1 MPKINKTIA
10 WLTLIVAVLVA
21 FTVSVQSILLPFVLG
36 FVLAYFLQ
44 PAVDGLQCKHISRGL
59 ATSLVVVLFC
69 WVVLMLFL
77 IFVPLLQAQIMTLM
91 VKIPAVAQMIWNHI
105 REIII
110 YAQENIA
117 QERLEQ
123 LSGAVSQTV
132 VNVFNSLGT
141 GLLKMLSG
149 GAVVFNVISL
159 LLITPVVLFYV
170 LRDWKGVETKMTEL
184 IPDKQKERVLSVM
197 EEINRTLS
205 GFIRGQATV
214 CLVLGVFYALGLS
227 LAGLDFG
234 LLVGFLSGILSF
246 IPYFGFLTGVILS
259 ILLGLVQQGGW
270 SLWIGL
276 LVVFSL
282 GQVLESYVLTP
293 KLVGDKVGL
302 HPVWVI
308 FALLAGGVLLG
319 FLGVL
324 IAVPVA
330 AVIGVFVRHILV
342 WYKNTSVYKGTK

>member
-1 MPKINKTIA
+1 MPKFNKTIA
-10 WLTLIVAVLVA
+10 WLTLIVAVLAV
-21 FTVSVQSILLPFVLG
+21 FVVSVQSILLPFVLA

-44 PAVDGLQCKHISRGL
+44 PAVDKLQCRKISRTL
-59 ATSLVVVLFC
+59 ATSVVVVFFC
-69 WVVLMLFL
+69 WAVVMLFL
-77 IFVPLLQAQIMTLM
+77 ILVPLLQAQIMTLM
-91 VKIPAVAQMIWNHI
+91 VKVPALAQMVWDSVRDVIV
-105 REIII
+105 

-123 LSGAVSQTV
+123 LSGSVSQMV
-132 VNVFNSLGT
+132 VNVFNSIGS

-170 LRDWKGVETKMTEL
+170 LRDWKGVEEKMTAL
-184 IPDKQKERVLSVM
+184 IPDKQKKRVLGVM
-197 EEINRTLS
+197 DEINRILS

-214 CLVLGVFYALGLS
+214 CLALGVFYALGLS

-234 LLVGFLSGILSF
+234 LLVGFLSGVLSF
-246 IPYFGFLTGVILS
+246 VPYFGFLTGVILS
-259 ILLGLVQQGGW
+259 VLLGLVQHGGW

-276 LVVFSL
+276 LIVFSL
-282 GQVLESYVLTP
+282 GQLLESYVLTP

-330 AVIGVFVRHILV
+330 AVIGVFVRHIV
-342 WYKNTSVYKGTK
+342 EWYQNTSVYKGTK